1 MSGTFEGRFYI
12 HPEGWDATRG
22 KREREHQELVAT
34 IDRAVRAWCRSHD
47 IGDDERTGRQVDG
60 TTRLYFGLSQ
70 FLREWR
76 PARISDFPERATKS
90 RRRR

>member
-1 MSGTFEGRFYI
+1 MKVSEFQIGRGELYYSRSSSRFANFCEVI
-12 HPEGWDATRG
+12 AVQPSRG
-22 KREREHQELVAT
+22 HAMGRQVIVA
-34 IDRAVRAWCRSHD
+34 DH
-47 IGDDERTGRQVDG
+47 DERTGRQVDG